1 MRTTVS
7 HVRSV
12 DEVIEIRDAIRDHV
26 RVSHINYSQLNRVTR
41 TRARLHEVQGD
52 ARRIGLFE
60 VSLAPESVTHHLGRL
75 TTSSGPIDKRAER
88 NRVPP
93 DERLVSDLAMAK
105 FACRHRRATAPGT
118 IRPREAVARAAP
130 CCSSM
135 TDAAS
140 VAGWCR

>member
-26 RVSHINYSQLNRVTR
+26 MVSHINYSQLNRVTR

-60 VSLAPESVTHHLGRL
+60 VSLAPESVTHHLGGL
-75 TTSSGPIDKRAER
+75 TTSSGPIDKRVER
-88 NRVPP
+88 TRVPD
-93 DERLVSDLAMAK
+93 DERLVSDVAMAK
-105 FACRHRRATAPGT
+105 FA
-118 IRPREAVARAAP
+118 
-130 CCSSM
+130 
-135 TDAAS
+135 
-140 VAGWCR
+140 